1 MKHDIFLRICQH
13 TVHVGLMEYQL
24 NDFFLTFFDMKNH
37 TDEGMAELILNFF
50 KELEIDFSKGMGQ
63 SYDNAAN
70 VARKYNGIQQKIL
83 KENKFAKL
91 IPCAGHP

>member
-1 MKHDIFLRICQH
+1 MK
-13 TVHVGLMEYQL
+13 Y
-24 NDFFLTFFDMKNH
+24 H
-37 TDEGMAELILNFF
+37 TDEGLDELILNYFE
-50 KELEIDFSKGMGQ
+50 ELEIDFSKGMGQ

-70 VARKYNGIQQKIL
+70 VAGKCNGIQQKIL

>member
-1 MKHDIFLRICQH
+1 
-13 TVHVGLMEYQL
+13 
-24 NDFFLTFFDMKNH
+24 MKNH
-37 TDEGMAELILNFF
+37 IDQAMAEMILNFF

-70 VARKYNGIQQKIL
+70 VAGKCNGIQQKIL